1 MRICRP
7 DGSVM
12 VDDELDGVDDALDGV
27 GDTDIWCMG
36 DMGGDVKKAGD
47 GVGAWLRMNGF

>member
-12 VDDELDGVDDALDGV
+12 VDDELDSVDDALDGV